1 MVLEK
6 TLESPLDFKKIQPD
20 HPKDQFWVSTGRTD
34 VEAETPILW
43 PHDLK
48 SWLIGKT
55 WCWERL
61 RAGGEGDKRGWD
73 GWMASLTRWTW
84 VWVDYGS
91 WWWTACR
98 AAVHGVSKS
107 QTQLSNSTELNWNNL
122 SVKTKTKTKQWLDN
136 SSMVFSKFKTMAVVR
151 KNSFWADCVLCYS
164 NYIAYIVFWKMQNCG
179 DSKKIYCCNELVW
192 KGDGQ
197 ARTVKPSCVT
207 LFCVTI

>member
-1 MVLEK
+1 M
-6 TLESPLDFKKIQPD
+6 SQIPLLSKG
-20 HPKDQFWVSTGRTD
+20 DQSWVSTGRTD

-43 PHDLK
+43 PPDLK

-98 AAVHGVSKS
+98 AAVHGVSEC
-107 QTQLSNSTELNWNNL
+107 QTRLSNSTELNWNNL

-136 SSMVFSKFKTMAVVR
+136 SSMVFSKFKSMAVVR
-151 KNSFWADCVLCYS
+151 KNSFWADCVLLYS
-164 NYIAYIVFWKMQNCG
+164 GKCKTV
-179 DSKKIYCCNELVW
+179 E
-192 KGDGQ
+192 
-197 ARTVKPSCVT
+197 TVKRSIVAMS
-207 LFCVTI
+207 